1 MCEILSIFLETGQHW
16 VFKDEY
22 VQAVDF
28 GDRDEDEI
36 VFLKDFMHNVK
47 FTIVGIENRDDGDYV
62 VASEFRIKGVHIQD
76 DGHDWLP
83 MSWKAEEF
91 IILCERDPTWE

>member
-36 VFLKDFMHNVK
+36 VFLTNKVLSLEARRTYHVEVFHEK
-47 FTIVGIENRDDGDYV
+47 F
-62 VASEFRIKGVHIQD
+62 
-76 DGHDWLP
+76 
-83 MSWKAEEF
+83 
-91 IILCERDPTWE
+91 